1 MVAQACG
8 ARHTEGEVMLAQR
21 TAATDDIDRA
31 REIVRLT
38 RHALDGREVCP
49 SFGDGDLQA
58 ADAALS
64 AARRA
69 LCEHLEGSLVTPH
82 DGCHGEIASLL
93 LRSELAQVS
102 LKDAIL
108 ARHTEMVLGA
118 QEALGGLRGVPT
130 VASLAERA
138 PAAAH
143 RMGFSRILFSRIRE
157 GNWIACSAWA
167 SEDEEFAQ
175 TMVRVGAAN
184 PRRLN
189 GPLVESEMVRRS
201 VPILVRNPQSNPRVH
216 PELVAVTNTMS
227 YVAAP
232 VLSWGRPIG
241 LLHADR
247 NTERPGV
254 HEVDRDVLAMFA
266 EGLGIAFERNLMMDR
281 LQAMRRAA
289 DQHLRAANALADDFT
304 LEVMER
310 AGSASMPV
318 ERLLQTPEPQQ
329 HTTFGQAD
337 GHLRDL
343 TAREIDVLRGMSAG
357 QTNAQVALSLF
368 VAEGTVKSH
377 VKHILRKLGAANRTD
392 AVVKYQQLGR

>member
-1 MVAQACG
+1 MPVTAEETWCWHN
-8 ARHTEGEVMLAQR
+8 ARPR
-21 TAATDDIDRA
+21 AADDIDRA

-38 RHALDGREVCP
+38 RHVLDGREVCP
-49 SFGDGDLQA
+49 SFGNDDLRA

-69 LCEHLEGSLVTPH
+69 LCEHFEGSLVAPH
-82 DGCHGEIASLL
+82 DGCHGEIAALL

-118 QEALGGLRGVPT
+118 QQALGGLRGIAT

-138 PAAAH
+138 PFAAH
-143 RMGFSRILFSRIRE
+143 RMGFSRILFSRIRD
-157 GNWIACSAWA
+157 GTWVACSAWA
-167 SEDEEFAQ
+167 DEDEEFAQ
-175 TMVRVGAAN
+175 TMVAVGVAN
-184 PRRLN
+184 PRRLS
-189 GPLVESEMVRRS
+189 GPLVESEMVRRG
-201 VPILVRNPQSNPRVH
+201 VPILVRDPQSNPRVH
-216 PELVAVTNTMS
+216 PELAAVTKTAG

-232 VLSWGRPIG
+232 VLTWGRPIG

-247 NTERPGV
+247 SSERPGV
-254 HEVDRDVLAMFA
+254 YEVDRDVLAMFA
-266 EGLGIAFERNLMMDR
+266 EGLGVAFERNLMMDR

-289 DQHLRAANALADDFT
+289 DEHLRAATALADDFT
-304 LEVMER
+304 LDVIER
-310 AGSASMPV
+310 AGPASTPV
-318 ERLLQTPEPQQ
+318 EQLLQTPDPLQYP
-329 HTTFGQAD
+329 TFSHSG

-343 TAREIDVLRGMSAG
+343 TAREIDVLRAIASG
-357 QTNAQVALSLF
+357 QTNAQIALSLF

-392 AVVKYQQLGR
+392 AVAKYHQLGR

>member
-1 MVAQACG
+1 
-8 ARHTEGEVMLAQR
+8 MLAQR
-21 TAATDDIDRA
+21 TTRAADDIDRA

-38 RHALDGREVCP
+38 RHVLDGREVCP
-49 SFGDGDLQA
+49 SFGNDDLRA

-69 LCEHLEGSLVTPH
+69 LCEHVKGSLVAPH
-82 DGCHGEIASLL
+82 DGCHGEIAALL

-118 QEALGGLRGVPT
+118 QQALGGLRGIAT

-138 PAAAH
+138 PFAAH
-143 RMGFSRILFSRIRE
+143 RMGFSRILFSWIRD
-157 GNWIACSAWA
+157 GTWVACSAWA
-167 SEDEEFAQ
+167 DEDEEFAQ
-175 TMVRVGAAN
+175 TMVAVGVAN
-184 PRRLN
+184 PRRLS
-189 GPLVESEMVRRS
+189 GPLVESEMVRRG
-201 VPILVRNPQSNPRVH
+201 VPILVRDPQSNPRVH
-216 PELVAVTNTMS
+216 PELAAVTKTAG

-232 VLSWGRPIG
+232 VLTWGRPIG

-247 NTERPGV
+247 SSERPGV
-254 HEVDRDVLAMFA
+254 YEVDRDVLAMFA
-266 EGLGIAFERNLMMDR
+266 EGLGVAFERNLMMDR

-289 DQHLRAANALADDFT
+289 DEHLRAATALADDFT
-304 LEVMER
+304 LDVIER
-310 AGSASMPV
+310 AGPASAPV
-318 ERLLQTPEPQQ
+318 EQLLQTPDPLQYP
-329 HTTFGQAD
+329 TFSHSG

-343 TAREIDVLRGMSAG
+343 TAREIDVLRAIASG
-357 QTNAQVALSLF
+357 QTNAQIALSLF

-392 AVVKYQQLGR
+392 AVAKYHQLGR

>member
-1 MVAQACG
+1 
-8 ARHTEGEVMLAQR
+8 MLAQHMDR
-21 TAATDDIDRA
+21 AADDIERA

-38 RHALDGREVCP
+38 QHVLDGREVCP
-49 SFGDGDLQA
+49 SFGDADLQA

-69 LCEHLEGSLVTPH
+69 LCEHLQGSLAAPH
-82 DGCHGEIASLL
+82 DGCHGEIAALL

-118 QEALGGLRGVPT
+118 QEALGGLRGVAT
-130 VASLAERA
+130 VVSLAERA

-143 RMGFSRILFSRIRE
+143 RMGFSRILFSRIRD

-167 SEDEEFAQ
+167 DEDEEFAQ
-175 TMVRVGAAN
+175 TMVAVGAAN
-184 PRRLN
+184 PRRLS
-189 GPLVESEMVRRS
+189 GPLVESEMVRRG
-201 VPILVRNPQSNPRVH
+201 VPILVRDPQSNPRVH
-216 PELVAVTNTMS
+216 PELVAVTKTAG

-232 VLSWGRPIG
+232 VSTWGRPIG

-247 NTERPGV
+247 STERPGV

-266 EGLGIAFERNLMMDR
+266 EGLGLAFERNLMMDR

-289 DQHLRAANALADDFT
+289 DEHLRAANALADDFT
-304 LEVMER
+304 LDVMER
-310 AGSASMPV
+310 AGPASMPV

-343 TAREIDVLRGMSAG
+343 TAREIDVLRGMATG
-357 QTNAQVALSLF
+357 RTNAQIALSLF

-392 AVVKYQQLGR
+392 AVTKYHQLGR

>member
-1 MVAQACG
+1 
-8 ARHTEGEVMLAQR
+8 MLAQR
-21 TAATDDIDRA
+21 TARAAEDIDSA

-38 RHALDGREVCP
+38 RHVLDGREVCP
-49 SFGDGDLQA
+49 SFGDGDLHA

-69 LCEHLEGSLVTPH
+69 LCEHLEGSLLAPH
-82 DGCHGEIASLL
+82 DECHGEIAALL

-118 QEALGGLRGVPT
+118 QEALGGLRGIPT

-143 RMGFSRILFSRIRE
+143 RMGFSRILFSRIRD
-157 GNWIACSAWA
+157 GTWVACSAWA
-167 SEDEEFAQ
+167 DEDEEFAQ
-175 TMVRVGAAN
+175 TMVAVGMAN
-184 PRRLN
+184 PRRLS
-189 GPLVESEMVRRS
+189 GPLLESEMVRRG
-201 VPILVRNPQSNPRVH
+201 VPILVRDPQSNPRVH
-216 PELVAVTNTMS
+216 PELVAVTKTAG

-232 VLSWGRPIG
+232 VLTWGRPIG

-247 NTERPGV
+247 STERPGV
-254 HEVDRDVLAMFA
+254 YEVDRDVLAMFA
-266 EGLGIAFERNLMMDR
+266 EGLGVAFERNLMMDR

-289 DQHLRAANALADDFT
+289 DEHLRAATALADDFT
-304 LEVMER
+304 LDIMQR
-310 AGSASMPV
+310 AGPASAPV
-318 ERLLQTPEPQQ
+318 EQLLQTSDLLRHP
-329 HTTFGQAD
+329 TFGHP
-337 GHLRDL
+337 GGRLRDL
-343 TAREIDVLRGMSAG
+343 TAREIDVLRAMAAG
-357 QTNAQVALSLF
+357 QTNAQIALSLF

-392 AVVKYQQLGR
+392 AVAKYHQPGR

>member
-1 MVAQACG
+1 
-8 ARHTEGEVMLAQR
+8 
-21 TAATDDIDRA
+21 
-31 REIVRLT
+31 
-38 RHALDGREVCP
+38 
-49 SFGDGDLQA
+49 
-58 ADAALS
+58 
-64 AARRA
+64 
-69 LCEHLEGSLVTPH
+69 
-82 DGCHGEIASLL
+82 LL

-266 EGLGIAFERNLMMDR
+266 EGLGNLMMDR